1 MAKGVKILERKF
13 SDIEKQ
19 LSGFIAFVDTF
30 VEDDKE
36 VLSFKLSQFDRLN
49 AKYESVKE
57 EIFTSLSDLEFNNFD
72 GKITTCNE
80 HIEKLEV
87 RLKSLNLKYS
97 KNNNETGSNA
107 VSNVIKPCFRLPELS
122 LPQFNGD
129 IETWFIF
136 KEQFKEII
144 ENCGLNDKQ
153 KLQYLQSCLIG
164 IAKHVQTVDDTYDSL
179 FLALEQRFENKR
191 LIINKHINALL
202 MLKYE
207 KFRGDSNVDLR
218 NLVDTCTK
226 HLRALKLLNI
236 EHNTFSELLLIQ
248 LVMQVL
254 DTETKRLF
262 EMTLES
268 TDIPKWDDFLAFL
281 NKRCLFLENL
291 PSTGTKDK
299 QNFKDSPRHKS
310 FILHTDANVDKKC
323 KLCSLNH
330 DLYNCDKFKNMPV
343 RERFRKYVVAFSS
356 DIKKIFRQ
364 IKVQEHQQDFLR
376 ILWRP
381 SPEEDIVSYRLKTV
395 TYGTKP
401 APYLA
406 TRCLLQLAHEGKN
419 KYPLATP
426 VIQNSTYMDDIFSGA
441 DDITTA
447 KEMQRQLIGLMKEGC
462 FHLYKWSAN
471 SKELLKEVPT
481 ENKEFLFNEND
492 ELVKTLGLSWRPRED
507 TFMYQMNLQE
517 VPRYVAE
524 LHQLK
529 DLKIPRCIL
538 LKDSVAVQFIG
549 FADAS
554 AQAYGACLYVKSEN
568 ANETQIRLLCSKTRV
583 APLKTLSIPRFEL
596 LAATLLSKFTSKI
609 TKIIDSEFDEVHLFS
624 DSKVVLDWIQMQLHL
639 LKVFVANR
647 VSLIQELTE
656 TFSWHHVK
664 TKENP
669 ADLISRG
676 ATKLQL
682 QDELWWTSPSF
693 LKDKTLNSDS
703 VVSQKDDNFFEE
715 LKNPN
720 IVYSFITHAGPS
732 VFLDNCLN
740 ITNSFTKL
748 VRIKKL
754 GSIVENLCFCEHQP
768 NCNSESYSLEDIN
781 SQMRK
786 VWEIDNL
793 DLSIPRC
800 YFKTDEANEEFNE
813 YQIIIFC
820 DASERAYGAIAY
832 IRYKGNSD
840 FHVNF
845 VSSKAR
851 VAPLKKLSLPRL
863 ELLATLIRARLLKT
877 SRKVF
882 KITNNYIL
890 FSDSTVALSW
900 IRCYAKQWKPF
911 VSNRVHEIQ
920 DLTNPQNWRFVKGEQ
935 NPADIVSRG
944 CSAEELMKNSRPHC
958 LTLFEENW
966 P

>member
-57 EIFTSLSDLEFNNFD
+57 EIFNSLSDGEFKNFD

-107 VSNVIKPCFRLPELS
+107 VSNVVKPCFRLPELS

-136 KEQFKEII
+136 NEKFKEII
-144 ENCGLNDKQ
+144 ENCGLNDKK

-226 HLRALKLLNI
+226 HLRALKLLKI

-291 PSTGTKDK
+291 PSVGTKDK

-343 RERFRKYVVAFSS
+343 RERYNIVKFLNLCLKCLKPNHKVSQCRSKHICFCKKNHNQLLHFVNVKNQEMQNFESSQPDTRRQDDVIEQICFQNSSITNNQNKTDRNSFNFPSAQSNIVQGQVSGVNMSVSASQKYKNDIILSTCIIYVENSVGEKTPLRVLADSGLQVSLLRSS
-356 DIKKIFRQ
+356 TA
-364 IKVQEHQQDFLR
+364 DFLNLR
-376 ILWRP
+376 K
-381 SPEEDIVSYRLKTV
+381 LKTDMSV
-395 TYGTKP
+395 SGLGGSNVNIKSKIKGVISNGSGSYKRVVDFHVVPKITNMILVNSFDISHIVFP
-401 APYLA
+401 SNVYLA
-406 TRCLLQLAHEGKN
+406 DPTFNTSNSIDALLSA
-419 KYPLATP
+419 
-426 VIQNSTYMDDIFSGA
+426 DIFFDILKDGA

-471 SKELLKEVPT
+471 CEELLKDVPT

-492 ELVKTLGLSWRPRED
+492 QLVKTLGLSWRPRED

-538 LKDSVAVQFIG
+538 LKDSVAVQLIG

-583 APLKTLSIPRFEL
+583 APLKTLSIPRLEL
-596 LAATLLSKFTSKI
+596 LAATLLSKLTSKI
-609 TKIIDSEFDEVHLFS
+609 IKIIDLEFDEVHLFS
-624 DSKVVLDWIQMQLHL
+624 DSKVVLDWIQMQPHL

-656 TFSWHHVK
+656 TFS
-664 TKENP
+664 
-669 ADLISRG
+669 
-676 ATKLQL
+676 
-682 QDELWWTSPSF
+682 
-693 LKDKTLNSDS
+693 
-703 VVSQKDDNFFEE
+703 
-715 LKNPN
+715 
-720 IVYSFITHAGPS
+720 
-732 VFLDNCLN
+732 
-740 ITNSFTKL
+740 
-748 VRIKKL
+748 
-754 GSIVENLCFCEHQP
+754 
-768 NCNSESYSLEDIN
+768 
-781 SQMRK
+781 
-786 VWEIDNL
+786 
-793 DLSIPRC
+793 
-800 YFKTDEANEEFNE
+800 
-813 YQIIIFC
+813 
-820 DASERAYGAIAY
+820 
-832 IRYKGNSD
+832 
-840 FHVNF
+840 
-845 VSSKAR
+845 
-851 VAPLKKLSLPRL
+851 
-863 ELLATLIRARLLKT
+863 
-877 SRKVF
+877 
-882 KITNNYIL
+882 
-890 FSDSTVALSW
+890 
-900 IRCYAKQWKPF
+900 
-911 VSNRVHEIQ
+911 
-920 DLTNPQNWRFVKGEQ
+920 
-935 NPADIVSRG
+935 
-944 CSAEELMKNSRPHC
+944 
-958 LTLFEENW
+958 
-966 P
+966 